1 MMEFIVNLIV
11 SAGVLMLMAYIMPQV
26 TVKSFMTALGV
37 ALLVGILN
45 ATVGFLLRFPLN
57 LVTFFLLGFLV
68 RLIVTAIMIKLTD
81 KLMTNFKVDGFWP
94 ALVIAIALAAAG
106 TLVDR
111 VMTDE
116 DDVHHEQIENV
127 N

>member
-1 MMEFIVNLIV
+1 MMEFIVNLVV
-11 SAGVLMLMAYIMPQV
+11 SAGILMLMAYIMPQV

-45 ATVGFLLRFPLN
+45 DTVGLLLRFPLN

-68 RLIVTAIMIKLTD
+68 RLIVTAIMIKLAD
-81 KLMTNFKVDGFWP
+81 KMMTNFKVDGFWP
-94 ALVIAIALAAAG
+94 ALVIAIALAAG
-106 TLVDR
+106 STLVDR

-116 DDVHHEQIENV
+116 DDVRHEQVESAD
-127 N
+127 

>member
-1 MMEFIVNLIV
+1 MMEFIVNLLV
-11 SAGVLMLMAYIMPQV
+11 SAGILMLMAYIMPQV

-45 ATVGFLLRFPLN
+45 ATVGLLLRFPLN

-68 RLIVTAIMIKLTD
+68 RLIVTAFMIKLAD
-81 KLMTNFKVDGFWP
+81 KMMTNFNVDGFWT
-94 ALVIAIALAAAG
+94 ALVIAIALAAG
-106 TLVDR
+106 STLVDR

-116 DDVHHEQIENV
+116 DEMHQERIENV
-127 N
+127 D